1 MQEKP
6 YMVVIKE
13 GFIRDMQV
21 FASSDFLTG
30 KCAELN
36 IEEIRDSIDHDCYW
50 KDWKGIVFLCQIFAK
65 EVEVQKKLSE
75 LAEKYQVPVMI
86 LEAVPIIQRSKT
98 EYNESHDPVCGK
110 DSRRGK
116 LIEELG
122 SVGYMQR
129 FYEFL
134 QGKFH
139 PDNITKRDVPELS
152 PEQAWHSIYCMQEYF
167 GIFDDRFERCRECGD
182 IYDSYEEG
190 TVIDEDTEPI
200 EIVDMLGQKQIHNF
214 AESEYGTYCEECR
227 PD

>member
-152 PEQAWHSIYCMQEYF
+152 PEQA
-167 GIFDDRFERCRECGD
+167 
-182 IYDSYEEG
+182 
-190 TVIDEDTEPI
+190 
-200 EIVDMLGQKQIHNF
+200 
-214 AESEYGTYCEECR
+214 
-227 PD
+227 